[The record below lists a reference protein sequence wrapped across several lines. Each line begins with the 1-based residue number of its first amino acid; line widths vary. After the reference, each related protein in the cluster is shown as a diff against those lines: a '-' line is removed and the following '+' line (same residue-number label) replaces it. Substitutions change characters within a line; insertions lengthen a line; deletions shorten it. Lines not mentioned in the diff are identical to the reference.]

1 MSIQSVLVGLVL
13 TAVPV
18 LGAPALAQASTPLE
32 ARSVISHDAVV
43 GFTEAVPDSVA
54 GTLMLKYKPK
64 LKVTNGCVPFPAV
77 DAEGNT
83 RFGSLSSIYKDRSK
97 HVRYTKT
104 VSCSGGLKPSG
115 SSNGHCSSS
124 TGQVYARAATH
135 GEYFAIMYSW

>member
-1 MSIQSVLVGLVL
+1 MSIRSALIGLAL
-13 TAVPV
+13 ATVPV
-18 LGAPALAQASTPLE
+18 LGAPALEPASKALG

-43 GFTEAVPDSVA
+43 GFAEAAPDTVA
-54 GTLMLKYKPK
+54 GNLMLKYKPM

-83 RFGSLSSIYKDRSK
+83 RFDSFSISGVTSQETHRTNMFPY
-97 HVRYTKT
+97 
-104 VSCSGGLKPSG
+104 SGGLKPTG